1 MSAAHGTFVLLID
14 GKANCYASQYNT
26 IINRLNAEY
35 EKTPSADFLI
45 TQVVGTVDKP
55 KVPVVHCIYNEQLKD

>member
-1 MSAAHGTFVLLID
+1 MSATHGMFVLLVD

-55 KVPVVHCIYNEQLKD
+55 KVPVVHCIYNEQNI

>member
-14 GKANCYASQYNT
+14 GKANCYSSTYDT
-26 IINRLNAEY
+26 IIARLSSEY
-35 EKTPSADFLI
+35 EKHPSADFLI

-55 KVPVVHCIYNEQLKD
+55 KVPVVHCIYNAQNI

>member
-1 MSAAHGTFVLLID
+1 MSYAHGVFVLLID
-14 GKANCYASQYNT
+14 GKANCYSSNYD
-26 IINRLNAEY
+26 IIIARLSSEY

-55 KVPVVHCIYNEQLKD
+55 KVPVVHSVYGAKL